1 MRIVFIGA
9 GRLATNLAR
18 ALHDAGHTIEAV
30 YSRTL
35 SNAEALSQ
43 QLSRQRFQ
51 ALQQGSSGQRFQAL
65 QQCTPVDAI
74 PLLPRD
80 ADVYIL
86 AVKDDALP
94 HLIAQ
99 LHDHC
104 PDRLLLHTAGSVPL
118 SVFGNHEH
126 HGVFYPMQTFSKERQ
141 ADFSRVHI
149 FIEGSTPRA
158 IETARQLAASIG
170 SPVTEL
176 SSEQR
181 KKLHLAAVFACN
193 FTNHCYA
200 LAEKILAT
208 VPCASPE
215 GLPFDVMLPLIDE
228 TTAKVH
234 TMSPRQ
240 AQTGPAI
247 RYDKT
252 IISSQSELLADD
264 PLMQQVYDLMS
275 KSIHQLSND

>member
-18 ALHDAGHTIEAV
+18 ALHEAGHTIEAV
-30 YSRTL
+30 YSRTMA
-35 SNAEALSQ
+35 SAEALCHL
-43 QLSRQRFQ
+43 LSRQCLP
-51 ALQQGSSGQRFQAL
+51 ALQH
-65 QQCTPVDAI
+65 CTPVDAI

-104 PDRLLLHTAGSVPL
+104 PDRLLLHTAGSVPM
-118 SVFGNHEH
+118 SVFGDHKDC
-126 HGVFYPMQTFSKERQ
+126 GVFYPMQTFSKERQ
-141 ADFSRVHI
+141 TDFSCVHI

-158 IETARQLAASIG
+158 VETAQQLATSIG
-170 SPVTEL
+170 NPATEL

-193 FTNHCYA
+193 FSNHCYA
-200 LAEKILAT
+200 LAEKIL
-208 VPCASPE
+208 SRE
-215 GLPFDVMLPLIDE
+215 GIPFDVMLPLIDE

-247 RYDKT
+247 RYDQS
-252 IISSQSELLADD
+252 IISRQSQLLADD

-275 KSIHQLSND
+275 QSIHALSNQ